1 MPAILAA
8 EGPEGPGWGRG
19 AFHRPTGHNRAM
31 AYFDDVEN
39 VLAYE
44 RMAEAPGGALLVAT
58 LEKHLVPGA
67 SVLELG
73 MGPGRDLDRL
83 LAAGFSAIGSDVS
96 APFVERYR
104 QRGGRAECLL
114 LDAVTID
121 TALGFEAVYSNKVLH
136 HLNEAQL
143 VASLERQVEISAPN
157 SLLLHSFWRGRK
169 VEVHHGMLFTYWDT
183 EGLEGVLPAP
193 LQIRASGR
201 YSEIWEDDSLWVL
214 FGPTPTV
221 P

>member
-1 MPAILAA
+1 
-8 EGPEGPGWGRG
+8 
-19 AFHRPTGHNRAM
+19 M
-31 AYFDDVEN
+31 AYFDDEEN

-44 RMAEAPGGALLVAT
+44 QMAEGPGGALLVAT
-58 LEKHLVPGA
+58 LEKHLAAGA

-83 LAAGFSAIGSDVS
+83 LAAGYTAVGSDIS

-104 QRGGRAECLL
+104 ARRGRADCQV

-121 TALGFEAVYSNKVLH
+121 TLSRFDAVYSNKVLH
-136 HLNEAQL
+136 HLNEAEL
-143 VASLERQVEISAPN
+143 VASLERQLEVAKPN
-157 SLLLHSFWRGRK
+157 HLFIHSFWRGRK
-169 VEVHHGMLFTYWDT
+169 VEVHHGMLFTYWET
-183 EGLEGVLPAP
+183 EGLEAVLPAG
-193 LQIRASGR
+193 LGIRASGR

-214 FGPTPTV
+214 FGPSSTV

>member
-1 MPAILAA
+1 
-8 EGPEGPGWGRG
+8 
-19 AFHRPTGHNRAM
+19 M
-31 AYFDDVEN
+31 AYFDDEGN

-44 RMAEAPGGALLVAT
+44 QMAEGPGGALLVAT
-58 LEKHLVPGA
+58 LEKHLAAGA
-67 SVLELG
+67 CVLELG

-83 LAAGFSAIGSDVS
+83 LSAGYLAIGSDVS

-104 QRGGRAECLL
+104 ERGGRAECQV

-121 TALGFEAVYSNKVLH
+121 TPRRFDAVYSNKVLH

-143 VASLERQVEISAPN
+143 VISLERQLEVSHPN
-157 SLLLHSFWRGRK
+157 SLLIHSFWRGKKTER
-169 VEVHHGMLFTYWDT
+169 HHGMLFTYWET
-183 EGLEGVLPAP
+183 EGLEAVLPTS
-193 LQIRASGR
+193 LGIRASGR

-214 FGPTPTV
+214 FGPSPTV